1 MQYEVETFDR
11 FVLIG
16 DRVLIKPRKAEEK
29 TKAGLYLPPTVQE
42 KEEVRSGFVIKAGP
56 GYPVPSTDEP
66 EEWKVDSESAK
77 YIPLQVQDGDL
88 AIFLQKAA
96 YEIEF
101 NGEKYVIV
109 SQSAILMAIRNED
122 LFD

>member
-1 MQYEVETFDR
+1 MRYEVETFDR

-56 GYPVPSTDEP
+56 GYPVPSVEEP
-66 EEWKVDSESAK
+66 EEWKADSDPAK
-77 YIPLQVQDGDL
+77 YIPLQVEEGDL

-101 NGEKYVIV
+101 NGEKYAIV

-122 LFD
+122 LFE

>member
-16 DRVLIKPRKAEEK
+16 DKVLIKPRKAEEK
-29 TKAGLYLPPTVQE
+29 TKAGLYLPPTVHE

-56 GYPVPSTDEP
+56 GYPIPSAEEP
-66 EEWKVDSESAK
+66 EEWKVDEDPAR
-77 YIPLQVQDGDL
+77 YIPLQVQEGDL
-88 AIFLQKAA
+88 AIFLQKAS

-101 NGEKYVIV
+101 NAEKYVIV

>member
-11 FVLIG
+11 FILMG

-42 KEEVRSGFVIKAGP
+42 KEEISSGFVIKSGP
-56 GYPVPSTDEP
+56 GYPIPTVEEP
-66 EEWKVDSESAK
+66 EDWKLEEDPAR
-77 YIPLQVQDGDL
+77 YIPLQVREGDL
-88 AIFLQKAA
+88 AIYLQKAG

-109 SQSAILMAIRNED
+109 SQSAILMAVRNED